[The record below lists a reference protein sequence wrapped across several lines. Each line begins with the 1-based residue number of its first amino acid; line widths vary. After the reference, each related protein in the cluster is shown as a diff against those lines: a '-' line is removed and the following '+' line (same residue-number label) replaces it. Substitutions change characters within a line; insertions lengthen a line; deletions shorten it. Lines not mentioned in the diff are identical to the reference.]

1 MPTNALLLALA
12 AGLISAVVF
21 ASATTGPM
29 LVRMLLF
36 FLTPLSLYLAGL
48 GLGPLAVA
56 LAAIAA
62 TITILLL
69 ASPLT
74 AVVYA
79 ATSALPAIVATRL
92 ALLSRGAGEEQE
104 WYPVGRIIAAA
115 AMFGGLFAVVILM
128 LMGGDVAALTKV
140 MRGAIDEF
148 VKSQIASIPGAPAIT
163 EEQIDEIAKTTL
175 SSLPWVLGALAMA
188 TILLNLW
195 LAGRITQASGRLV
208 RPWPDLSAIQLPPT
222 ASLALFAALALTLVG
237 GMPGLFAGGLAGAL
251 MVAFGMVGL
260 AVAHTLTRGSPWRN
274 FTLAGLYGLVLF
286 FTAPALMLL
295 AIVGLAETVFGYR
308 AQHGGGPPHAPN

>member
-12 AGLISAVVF
+12 AGLISTVVF

-48 GLGPLAVA
+48 GLGPLAVV

-115 AMFGGLFAVVILM
+115 AMFGGLFAVIILM
-128 LMGGDVAALTKV
+128 LMGGDVEALTKV

-163 EEQIDEIAKTTL
+163 EEQIDELAKTTL

-208 RPWPDLSAIQLPPT
+208 RPWPDLAAIQLPPT

-274 FTLAGLYGLVLF
+274 FTLAGLYALVLF

-308 AQHGGGPPHAPN
+308 AQHGGGPPQAPN

>member
-48 GLGPLAVA
+48 GLGPLAA
-56 LAAIAA
+56 ILAAVAA

-79 ATSALPAIVATRL
+79 ATSGLPAVVATRL
-92 ALLSRGAGEEQE
+92 ALLSRGEGAEQE
-104 WYPVGRIIAAA
+104 WYPVGRIVAAA
-115 AMFGGLFAVVILM
+115 AMFGGLFAVIILM
-128 LMGGDVAALTKV
+128 LMGGDLEALTKV

-163 EEQIDEIAKTTL
+163 EEQIDELAKTTL
-175 SSLPWVLGALAMA
+175 GSLPWVLGALAMA

-195 LAGRITQASGRLV
+195 LAARITQASGRLV
-208 RPWPDLSAIQLPPT
+208 RPWPDLAAVQLPPL
-222 ASLALFAALALTLVG
+222 ASLAMFAALALTLVG
-237 GMPGLFAGGLAGAL
+237 GLPGLFAGGLAGAL
-251 MVAFGMVGL
+251 LVAFSLVGL
-260 AVAHTLTRGSPWRN
+260 AVTHTLTRGSPWRN
-274 FTLAGLYGLVLF
+274 FALVGIYTLLLF
-286 FTAPALMLL
+286 FTAPTLMLL
-295 AIVGLAETVFGYR
+295 AILGLAETVFGYR
-308 AQHGGGPPHAPN
+308 KQRRDGSD